1 MVQHCERM
9 VERTREMKA
18 AYSREYADG
27 CIGTLYFFYV
37 CGISLVALLDREHA
51 AHEPFVEA
59 CRYFHLVAGNFPVGP
74 ALLRGLQALALETGV
89 ELPRECESFF
99 AEAKLAN
106 GNFKDVPV
114 SYVIPQS
121 AHGNESEKAG
131 VPGLELGNLIEK
143 WSSTMSI

>member
-1 MVQHCERM
+1 M

-18 AYSREYADG
+18 AYPREYADG
-27 CIGTLYFFYV
+27 CVGTLYFFYV
-37 CGISLVALLDREHA
+37 CGISLVALLDKEQSS
-51 AHEPFVEA
+51 HEAFVES

-89 ELPRECESFF
+89 QLPRECESFF

-121 AHGNESEKAG
+121 VSSDESEAG
-131 VPGLELGNLIEK
+131 VTGLELGNLIEK